1 MTETSDSKGSL
12 KSVLRLRK
20 KELEMVE
27 QELAIEV
34 KRHELVKAK
43 AEAEQAELKSET
55 LRYETEAERRREKR
69 LTAQRSVDHEYDYHA
84 PINDTTVGDFTN
96 WLYTRRLVA
105 PGKPVTV
112 NIYSP
117 GGSVFAGFVMMDSI
131 REAQEAG
138 TSVTVK
144 VSGMAASMAGII
156 AQAAE
161 KRLIGRD
168 SYLMLHEIS
177 TGMFGGYKLSELA
190 DEKDFCLKLSRQCD
204 KWYADRSGGKWT
216 VEAIEAKV
224 KKYDWWV
231 SSEEALECGFVD
243 GIY

>member
-105 PGKPVTV
+105 RQGSR
-112 NIYSP
+112 SP
-117 GGSVFAGFVMMDSI
+117 
-131 REAQEAG
+131 
-138 TSVTVK
+138 
-144 VSGMAASMAGII
+144 
-156 AQAAE
+156 
-161 KRLIGRD
+161 
-168 SYLMLHEIS
+168 
-177 TGMFGGYKLSELA
+177 
-190 DEKDFCLKLSRQCD
+190 
-204 KWYADRSGGKWT
+204 
-216 VEAIEAKV
+216 
-224 KKYDWWV
+224 
-231 SSEEALECGFVD
+231 
-243 GIY
+243 